1 MERARRYLINALIL
15 SGCTLLMRTVSVAFN
30 AFCVNRVG
38 EEGMG
43 LFSLVMSVYTFA
55 VTLATSGVNLAATR
69 LTALYFGKGEGR
81 SVRSAMRRCLL
92 YSAFFGALASLLL
105 FLFAD
110 FVSVNFLMEPRAKM
124 SVRALSISLLPL
136 SLCSAFSG
144 YFAAVRRVYKNAIS
158 QIVEQMIKIFACAF
172 LLSLF
177 VPRGVEYACLAL
189 VLGGAISETASF
201 IMQLFAYIRDKR
213 KLTGNGERVPMR
225 AVLDISLPVA
235 LSAYVRSG
243 LVTLE
248 HILIPIGLT
257 AFGDPRA
264 LATYGVISAVA
275 LPTVM
280 YPSAFVGA
288 FSSLV
293 IPEVTEFHSAE
304 NKREVS
310 YVTSRAF
317 YVTLFFSILCAGIFC
332 TFPGDICTAIYG
344 DAEAAVYL
352 RALAPLMPVMFL
364 DTVTDSILKG
374 LGKQFYTMCVNIAD
388 AGLSALLVWLL
399 VPRIG
404 IWGYILVIYISE
416 CVNTVFS
423 IWKLIALVDF
433 RPQLYK
439 WLFGPLLGAV
449 GAANLSRFVFSVLAL
464 PLSGFVVVLEFLIF
478 ILFYLLICRAIGA
491 LSREDVQ
498 WIKNIFFKGSN
509 SSSHKRKNMIKLK
522 AR

>member
-1 MERARRYLINALIL
+1 MERARRYLINAADFKRR
-15 SGCTLLMRTVSVAFN
+15 TLLMRTVSVAFN

-158 QIVEQMIKIFACAF
+158 QILEQMIKIFACAF

-317 YVTLFFSILCAGIFC
+317 YVTLFFFHSLR
-332 TFPGDICTAIYG
+332 GDFLYFSGRYLHG
-344 DAEAAVYL
+344 DLWGRGGGGLSA
-352 RALAPLMPVMFL
+352 RACP
-364 DTVTDSILKG
+364 
-374 LGKQFYTMCVNIAD
+374 AD
-388 AGLSALLVWLL
+388 AGYVF
-399 VPRIG
+399 
-404 IWGYILVIYISE
+404 GYGDRFNLE
-416 CVNTVFS
+416 RTWKTV
-423 IWKLIALVDF
+423 
-433 RPQLYK
+433 LYHVRQYSRCR
-439 WLFGPLLGAV
+439 AQCAASV
-449 GAANLSRFVFSVLAL
+449 VAGAAYRNLGIYFGHLYFGMCEY
-464 PLSGFVVVLEFLIF
+464 GFQYLEID
-478 ILFYLLICRAIGA
+478 RACG
-491 LSREDVQ
+491 
-498 WIKNIFFKGSN
+498 F
-509 SSSHKRKNMIKLK
+509 
-522 AR
+522 